1 MFRIETTL
9 GYAKTRGTDMITSAT
24 ASRRASS
31 LARVF
36 RFSVTD
42 YHRMGETGILGPDL
56 RTELIDGEIV
66 EMPPI
71 GHPHAGT
78 VNLLTNLLKEAVGPH
93 AVLAVQNPVWLNDH
107 SEPLPDIALLRPR
120 PDYYRNGHPGPT
132 DVLLLV
138 EVADSSLAYDREI
151 KLPRYAR
158 AGIPEVWLVDLAGH
172 RLAIHRQPSEA
183 GYGEI
188 RTADELSAIA
198 LPLASDVHRTIDLN
212 ALF

>member
-1 MFRIETTL
+1 
-9 GYAKTRGTDMITSAT
+9 MITSA
-24 ASRRASS
+24 AAPRRASS

-36 RFSVTD
+36 RVSVTD

-78 VNLLTNLLKEAVGPH
+78 VNLLANRLKEAVGPH
-93 AVLAVQNPVWLNDH
+93 AVVAVQNPVWLNDH

-120 PDYYRNGHPGPT
+120 PDYYRSAHPGPA
-132 DVLLLV
+132 DVLLLA

-158 AGIPEVWLVDLAGH
+158 AGIPEVWLVDLAGC
-172 RLAIHRQPSEA
+172 RLAIHRQPTED
-183 GYGEI
+183 GYAEVVA
-188 RTADELSAIA
+188 ADDLSAIA
-198 LPLASDVHRTIDLN
+198 LPLGDDTRRILDLT
-212 ALF
+212 ALFIG

>member
-1 MFRIETTL
+1 
-9 GYAKTRGTDMITSAT
+9 MITSA
-24 ASRRASS
+24 AAPRRASS

-36 RFSVTD
+36 RVSVTD

-78 VNLLTNLLKEAVGPH
+78 VKLLANLMKEAVGRD
-93 AVLAVQNPVWLNDH
+93 AIVSVQDPVWLNDH

-120 PDYYRNGHPGPT
+120 PDYYRSGHPGAA

-158 AGIPEVWLVDLAGH
+158 AGIPEVWLVDLAGC
-172 RLAIHRQPSEA
+172 RLAIHRQPTED
-183 GYGEI
+183 GYAEVVA
-188 RTADELSAIA
+188 ADDLSAIA
-198 LPLASDVHRTIDLN
+198 LPLGDDTRRILDLT
-212 ALF
+212 ALFIG

>member
-1 MFRIETTL
+1 
-9 GYAKTRGTDMITSAT
+9 MITSAT
-24 ASRRASS
+24 APLRASS

-36 RFSVTD
+36 RVSVTD

-56 RTELIDGEIV
+56 RTELIDGEII

-78 VNLLTNLLKEAVGPH
+78 VNLLANILKEAVGPR
-93 AVLAVQNPVWLNDH
+93 AVVAVQNPVWLDDH

-120 PDYYRNGHPGPT
+120 PDYYRNAHPAPT

-138 EVADSSLAYDREI
+138 EVADSSLAYDRQI
-151 KLPRYAR
+151 KVPRYAR
-158 AGIPEVWLVDLAGH
+158 AAIPEVWLVDLAGR
-172 RLAIHRQPSEA
+172 RLEIHRQPTDA
-183 GYGEI
+183 GYAQVLDAE
-188 RTADELSAIA
+188 DLSAIA
-198 LPLASDVHRTIDLN
+198 VPVDPGELSVDLS

>member
-1 MFRIETTL
+1 
-9 GYAKTRGTDMITSAT
+9 MITSAT
-24 ASRRASS
+24 APRRASS

-36 RFSVTD
+36 RVSVTD

-78 VNLLTNLLKEAVGPH
+78 VKFLANLMKETVGRD
-93 AVLAVQNPVWLNDH
+93 AIVAVQDPVWLDDH

-120 PDYYRNGHPGPT
+120 PDYYRNGHPGPA

-138 EVADSSLAYDREI
+138 EVADSSLAYDREV
-151 KLPRYAR
+151 KLPRYSR
-158 AGIPEVWLVDLAGH
+158 AGIPEVWLVDLAGR
-172 RLAIHRQPSEA
+172 RLAIYRQPTA
-183 GYGEI
+183 DGYSEI
-188 RTADELSAIA
+188 RTADDLNAIA
-198 LPLASDVHRTIDLN
+198 LPLGPDVHRTIDL
-212 ALF
+212 ATLF

>member
-1 MFRIETTL
+1 
-9 GYAKTRGTDMITSAT
+9 MITSAT
-24 ASRRASS
+24 APRRASS

-56 RTELIDGEIV
+56 RTELIDGEII

-71 GHPHAGT
+71 GYPHAGT
-78 VNLLTNLLKEAVGPH
+78 VKLLANLMKETVGRD
-93 AVLAVQNPVWLNDH
+93 AIVAVQDPVWLDDH

-120 PDYYRNGHPGPT
+120 PDYYRNAHPGPA

-158 AGIPEVWLVDLAGH
+158 AGIPEVWLVDLAGR
-172 RLAIHRQPSEA
+172 RLDIHRQPTEA
-183 GYGEI
+183 GYAEI
-188 RTADELSAIA
+188 RTAADLSAIA
-198 LPLASDVHRTIDLN
+198 LPLGSDVHRRLDL
-212 ALF
+212 ATLF